1 MTPDYADASLWDDE
15 YYRNRDIRN
24 GEELPLVRKEALL
37 FYEEEADFIPEYVAP
52 YDPEEATQADWH
64 AWDAWWNDDTLQKPD
79 PVGPT
84 TAANVL
90 RAAADKFVPE
100 EPEPPVES
108 EGTNFPWPPAYQDWV
123 DAQWEAR
130 QLLRKQ
136 LLEEADSIEAEAGE

>member
-15 YYRNRDIRN
+15 YYRNRDLRN
-24 GEELPLVRKEALL
+24 GEELRLVRKEAFLL
-37 FYEEEADFIPEYVAP
+37 SEGEADFIPEYVAP

-64 AWDAWWNDDTLQKPD
+64 AWDAWWNDDTLEKPD

-84 TAANVL
+84 TQVLAANVL

-100 EPEPPVES
+100 EKEPPVES
-108 EGTNFPWPPAYQDWV
+108 DGTEFPWQDWV

-136 LLEEADSIEAEAGE
+136 LLEEAASIEVGE